1 MAKNVCTGRF
11 IALSGITEIP
21 SKEAGKPAIKK
32 RELYM
37 DCTMFD
43 PYTGERSQYENKP
56 LLELGGDRLLDKVA
70 TLDLKKDD
78 IISVSFFLQ
87 GTPYKDAQGKSK
99 VFTAIRVTD
108 VEVVR
113 RAQVQQPQ
121 PQAQAPVVPPE
132 GYDGF

>member
-1 MAKNVCTGRF
+1 MA
-11 IALSGITEIP
+11 SITEIP

-78 IISVSFFLQ
+78 VISVSFFLQ

-99 VFTAIRVTD
+99 VFTA
-108 VEVVR
+108 VR

-121 PQAQAPVVPPE
+121 TQAQAPVVPPE